1 MSILQKIKVIWQ
13 ILVFKKIIYLVQE
26 FGLRAQVVV
35 VLVLMGVVA
44 VHLQADLLFL
54 REVQVDQSVFQPVLV
69 RVHLKVGLLGD
80 LQGLVLCHPILCLK
94 VAVQEVLFLQDLWR
108 DLKEK

>member
-1 MSILQKIKVIWQ
+1 M
-13 ILVFKKIIYLVQE
+13 QE
-26 FGLRAQVVV
+26 FGLRVQVVV

-69 RVHLKVGLLGD
+69 RVHLKVGLLVD
-80 LQGLVLCHPILCLK
+80 LQGLVLCHPILCHPILCLK

-108 DLKEK
+108 DLKEI

>member
-1 MSILQKIKVIWQ
+1 
-13 ILVFKKIIYLVQE
+13 VQE

-108 DLKEK
+108 DLVGFALGVLGAGTFWSLPKRLL